1 MVIVNRFGKTKEIS
15 IDEAVFLVSRA
26 EYVHWYDA
34 LPAGDLDNI
43 SVMDLSFPAFLD
55 AVPRFKSFLS
65 NNGWN
70 KLSKMLVAAST
81 CLSKIPSDVPLTS
94 WADTPANRV
103 SLNVLFES
111 CMGQTGGFPGIG
123 PACCTKLLHKK
134 RPALLPIIDSWQL
147 KSCGYKD
154 SGTPLEMVEAVYE
167 IKKRMESNLPELLLV
182 QEHLINSE
190 KNIPDLSLVRIY
202 DILFWEISN
211 EQKWFH
217 NLPH

>member
-34 LPAGDLDNI
+34 LPAGDPNAI
-43 SVMDLSFPAFLD
+43 SVMDLSFPVFLD

-70 KLSKMLVAAST
+70 KLSKMMAAASA
-81 CLSKIPSDVPLTS
+81 CLSNIPLDVPLKS
-94 WADTPANRV
+94 WEDTPDNRE
-103 SLNVLFES
+103 SLKLLFKS
-111 CMGQTGGFPGIG
+111 CMGQTGGFPGFG
-123 PACCTKLLHKK
+123 PACCTKMLHKK

-147 KSCGYKD
+147 ESCGYND

-167 IKKRMESNLPELLLV
+167 NKHRMESNLPELLLV
-182 QEHLINSE
+182 QDQLINSE
-190 KNIPDLSLVRIY
+190 KNIPLLSLVRIY
-202 DILFWEISN
+202 DILFWEISSAEN
-211 EQKWFH
+211 
-217 NLPH
+217 